1 MELWVQVANAVA
13 AQLGV
18 LNTNSRYLHE
28 VGNASGETTSCV
40 HPAI

>member
-1 MELWVQVANAVA
+1 MA

-28 VGNASGETTSCV
+28 VGEASGETTFCV
-40 HPAI
+40 HPATFVLVSSFLKF